1 MATAKIAITI
11 EEDILRRLDLLVK
24 SHTFPNRSKAIQ
36 EAIKEKLNKIEQNR
50 LEIECAKLDPD
61 FEQALA
67 DEGLSTEI
75 EEWPEY

>member
-11 EEDILRRLDLLVK
+11 EEDILSRLDLLVK
-24 SHTFPNRSKAIQ
+24 SRTFPNRSKAIQ
-36 EAIKEKLNKIEQNR
+36 EAIKEKLNKIERDR
-50 LEIECAKLDPD
+50 LEVECLKLNPE

-67 DEGLSTEI
+67 DDGISSEI

>member
-11 EEDILRRLDLLVK
+11 EEDMLNQLDLLVK
-24 SHTFPNRSKAIQ
+24 THFFPNRSKAIQ
-36 EAIKEKLNKIEQNR
+36 EAVKDKLHKIKKNR
-50 LEIECAKLDPD
+50 LAIECAKLNPA

-67 DEGLSTEI
+67 DEGFSSEI

>member
-11 EEDILRRLDLLVK
+11 EENILKRLDLLVK

-36 EAIKEKLNKIEQNR
+36 EAVKEKLYKIEHNR
-50 LEIECAKLDPD
+50 LEIECAKLNPE

-67 DEGLSTEI
+67 DEGISLDV

>member
-11 EEDILRRLDLLVK
+11 EEEMLNQLDLLVK
-24 SHTFPNRSKAIQ
+24 THFFPNRSKAIQ
-36 EAIKEKLNKIEQNR
+36 EAVKDKLHEIKKNR
-50 LEIECAKLDPD
+50 LEIECAKLNPA

-67 DEGLSTEI
+67 DEGFSSEI

>member
-11 EEDILRRLDLLVK
+11 EENILNRLDLLVK

-36 EAIKEKLNKIEQNR
+36 EAVKEKLNKIEHNR
-50 LEIECAKLDPD
+50 LEIECAKLDLD

-67 DEGLSTEI
+67 DEGITSEAD
-75 EEWPEY
+75 EWPEY

>member
-11 EEDILRRLDLLVK
+11 EESLLSRLDMLVK
-24 SHTFPNRSKAIQ
+24 SRIFPNRSKAIQ
-36 EAIKEKLNKIEQNR
+36 EAVKEKLHKIEQNR
-50 LEIECAKLDPD
+50 LEVECLKLDPE

-67 DEGLSTEI
+67 DEGISSEI